1 MVIKL
6 SDGDTEFPQLILQNN
21 ICGFL
26 NMGENLQ
33 HEDLLIKLRAKLN
46 EEKVK
51 LWEPPYV
58 LPDNDVSQSFQ
69 DLAKKYSSELGV
81 DHDVIINA
89 LHELQL
95 HSIDRSKA
103 NAEFKETG
111 FATFRIK
118 GTITGE
124 KPKVMKVQKKLD
136 AMGSD
141 LIAAVAEEMGV
152 AETRIKLIFNGK
164 VIKPAATLDDQGIKN
179 GAQIMALI
187 MAKTPEEV
195 KKEDNMYMEMKATRD
210 DANLLS
216 QYEDEEYMKLEDQ
229 TGKTVEVDPNSR
241 RALLVGLTLHERGR
255 TAARQK
261 DYPLALVLL
270 LEADRQLSE
279 CRSDILK
286 SVDNWA
292 VLQLDIAWCYLCLQ
306 NLSSATDAA
315 ARLARAEESLKTLYG
330 EQHQRMAEL
339 RGTIAT
345 ERVLLMRLYLL
356 QGIVAYHQNKR
367 ADARV
372 LLEKAESELNFLRV
386 DERAVCALMEL
397 GWSRGAARRGLR
409 AARGDLDRAHLQLA
423 ERREL
428 RERARDAHRKLRQQR
443 RLGLC
448 IDGTP
453 VKEQLVEALV
463 GMGYSRR
470 IATAALRNSN
480 NHVAEAVRLIQEQ
493 PETLQESDYS
503 SDETETPSSEDSFVE
518 VDNKLLNELEGMGY
532 DSKQAETALRIGRN
546 NFDEA
551 VTMLLNFDGKIDD
564 KDANCANPSTSAASS
579 TKKKHRQHKKNTKKE
594 ECEEALHRLSTAIRP
609 EDDDHLDTSLVEEE
623 EYLVQ
628 YKSLL

>member
-1 MVIKL
+1 ME
-6 SDGDTEFPQLILQNN
+6 D
-21 ICGFL
+21 
-26 NMGENLQ
+26 NLQ

-58 LPDNDVSQSFQ
+58 LQDNEVSQNLK
-69 DLAKKYSSELGV
+69 DLAQKYSSDLSADQDIILG
-81 DHDVIINA
+81 A

-118 GTITGE
+118 ATVAGE
-124 KPKVMKVQKKLD
+124 KPRIMKVQKKLD

-141 LIAAVAEEMGV
+141 LIANVAQEMGV
-152 AETRIKLIFNGK
+152 AESRIKLIFNGK
-164 VIKPAATLDDQGIKN
+164 VIKPTANLDDQGIKN

-187 MAKTPEEV
+187 MAKTPDEV
-195 KKEDNMYMEMKATRD
+195 KREDNMYMEMKSTRD

-216 QYEDEEYMKLEDQ
+216 QYADEEYMKLEDQ
-229 TGKTVEVDPNSR
+229 SGKTVDVDPSSR

-255 TAARQK
+255 AAARQR

-279 CRSDILK
+279 CSSNILK

-306 NLSSATDAA
+306 NLSSATDAVT
-315 ARLARAEESLKTLYG
+315 RLTRAEESLRCLYG
-330 EQHQRMAEL
+330 EHHQRMAEL

-356 QGIVAYHQNKR
+356 QGVVAYHQNKR
-367 ADARV
+367 AQARA
-372 LLEKAESELNFLRV
+372 LLDKAEAELNFLRV
-386 DERAVCALMEL
+386 DETAVCALMEL
-397 GWSRGAARRGLR
+397 GWSLAAARCGLR
-409 AARGDLDRAHLQLA
+409 AARGDVDRAHHFLA
-423 ERREL
+423 ERRAQ
-428 RERARDAHRKLRQQR
+428 RDRAREAHQKLRQQR
-443 RLGLC
+443 KLGLC
-448 IDGTP
+448 QDGTP

-463 GMGYSRR
+463 GMGYARR
-470 IATAALRNSN
+470 IATAALRKSN
-480 NHVAEAVRLIQEQ
+480 NHAAEAVRLIQEQ
-493 PETLQESDYS
+493 PELLQESEDS
-503 SDETETPSSEDSFVE
+503 SDETGTPSSDDSVVE
-518 VDNKLLNELEGMGY
+518 VDNKLVTELEGMGY
-532 DSKQAETALRIGRN
+532 SPSRAQAALRASRN
-546 NFDEA
+546 RLGDA
-551 VTMLLNFDGKIDD
+551 ARALASGTVDD
-564 KDANCANPSTSAASS
+564 KDTSANPSTSTASPA
-579 TKKKHRQHKKNTKKE
+579 KRKHKKHKKDKNKE
-594 ECEEALHRLSTAIRP
+594 ECEQALHRLSTAIRP

-623 EYLVQ
+623 EFLVQ